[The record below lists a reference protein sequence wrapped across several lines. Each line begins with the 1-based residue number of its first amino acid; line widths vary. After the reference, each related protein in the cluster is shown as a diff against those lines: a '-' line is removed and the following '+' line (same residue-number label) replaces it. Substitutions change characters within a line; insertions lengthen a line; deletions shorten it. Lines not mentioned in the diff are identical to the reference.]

1 MDETLETRPIFL
13 YSTLLSKQLLSLLL
27 TGDQS
32 NEQTLTGSLKPATL
46 FGFSRR
52 AVRGKDYGALL
63 KSCPTDSVQG
73 LLFAP
78 RDISDRRK
86 LYNFEGE
93 AYQLEDVVVL
103 DVEGGEKVDAVVF
116 VWAGLE
122 SELTETEWDVGEF
135 MKNRLGDWLDLFEG
149 IKFC

>member
-1 MDETLETRPIFL
+1 MDEALETRPIFL
-13 YSTLLSKQLLSLLL
+13 YGTLLSKQLLSLLL

-52 AVRGKDYGALL
+52 AVCGKDYGALL

-78 RDISDRRK
+78 RDISDRQK
-86 LYNFEGE
+86 LYDFEGE
-93 AYQLEDVVVL
+93 QYQLEDVVVL
-103 DVEGGEKVDAVVF
+103 DEGEKVDAVVF

-122 SELTETEWDVGEF
+122 SELTETEWDVDEF

-149 IKFC
+149 IEFC